1 MTLEDKKNAL
11 INEENG
17 ELDDS
22 VLDDVSGGMVVE
34 ASGFNGASGVN
45 KIKGAAGAAA
55 LAGAAGK
62 KGAAALRGAA
72 GGVKKRGAL
81 GAGGKDEKDEK
92 RRLR

>member
-62 KGAAALRGAA
+62 KGAAGV
-72 GGVKKRGAL
+72 VKKRGAL